1 MSPRLLYRRLAR
13 AEVVTWTL
21 LIIGMVLK
29 YATRTTELGVR
40 VGGLVHGV
48 VFLAYALVTVV
59 VAVDRRWPAGTTV
72 LGLVSAVVP
81 YATVPFESYAE
92 RRRLLTDRW
101 RLAPGGAPRGDASG
115 GDAPRTLPERV
126 VAAGLARPLAAVLVA
141 VVVVAVVTAVLLW
154 LGPPV
159 PQR

>member
-21 LIIGMVLK
+21 LIAGMVLK
-29 YATRTTELGVR
+29 YVTRTTELGVR

-59 VAVDRRWPAGTTV
+59 VAIDRRWSLGTT
-72 LGLVSAVVP
+72 LAGLASAVVP

-92 RRRLLTDRW
+92 RRGLLADRW
-101 RLAPGGAPRGDASG
+101 RLAAG
-115 GDAPRTLPERV
+115 GDAPRTLPQRL
-126 VAAGLARPLAAVLVA
+126 VAMGLARPLLAVLVA
-141 VVVVAVVTAVLLW
+141 ALVVAVVTAVLLW